1 MLRCLLAKATLD
13 QEVNEASARDV
24 WEKILELAK
33 GLKDER
39 WQARAE
45 AELGF
50 IAFLDGDVN
59 KATGLLKKA
68 LVSLYLHGDLAA
80 AIAYGSLV
88 GNGQVEVLRGSRNPD
103 QKGEQ
108 PPHASLEKASA
119 RYSQTPISRPHP
131 GTTGDQDGTLR

>member
-1 MLRCLLAKATLD
+1 MLRCLLAKATLE

-68 LVSLYLHGDLAA
+68 FVSLYLHGVLRAA
-80 AIAYGSLV
+80 ASKV
-88 GNGQVEVLRGSRNPD
+88 GNDYWRYLRHGID
-103 QKGEQ
+103 G
-108 PPHASLEKASA
+108 LEKEWLQKVRSPQA
-119 RYSQTPISRPHP
+119 Q
-131 GTTGDQDGTLR
+131 